1 MSSNRKQYTSAEK
14 TKIALEVIKGELTL
28 SQISSKYEV
37 HTTQINKWR
46 NLAIT
51 SINEGF
57 NKDPVKTYND
67 NSELIAK
74 LYQQIGELTTECGW
88 LKKKSTVFKY

>member
-1 MSSNRKQYTSAEK
+1 MSSNRKQYTSVEK
-14 TKIALEVIKGELTL
+14 TKIALEAIKGELTL

-74 LYQQIGELTTECGW
+74 LYQQIGVW
-88 LKKKSTVFKY
+88 R